1 MCPVAGNGESGEIFR
16 NSRSVSCYPETVCLM
31 IRTEKEGFPLDQQ
44 KFGVFLRQLRR
55 EKGMT
60 QEQLAER
67 LCVSNRSISRWETG
81 VIT

>member
-16 NSRSVSCYPETVCLM
+16 NSCSVSCDPETVCLM
-31 IRTEKEGFPLDQQ
+31 IRTEKEGFTLDQQ

>member
-1 MCPVAGNGESGEIFR
+1 
-16 NSRSVSCYPETVCLM
+16 M
-31 IRTEKEGFPLDQQ
+31 IRTEKEGFTLDQQ